1 LPVCILS
8 SLKLSAVN
16 SLFSR
21 KMKGLVIKSTG
32 SLFTVQMDDGIKLSC
47 RIRGNLR
54 LKDFEA
60 TNPVTVGDH
69 VEVEKSAGDEVG
81 LISEVHERKNYII
94 RKSVKLSKQIQVIA
108 ANIDRAF
115 VIATPVFPKTS
126 LGFIDRFLATAE
138 AYNIPGGIIFNKSDL
153 YSDEVKQHV
162 SELKNLYESI
172 GYTVL
177 VISVPET
184 ETLEELK
191 KELKNKVNLFS
202 GHSGVGKSSI
212 INALIPGLNL
222 KTSAISE
229 QHLKGTHTTTF
240 AEMHELPQTGYII
253 DTPGIREF
261 GIIDFDT
268 YEVSHFFPEIF
279 KTGRACQFN
288 NCLHTYEKK
297 CAVKDAVSSG
307 KIAMSRYESYLS
319 ILSNQDIFR

>member
-1 LPVCILS
+1 
-8 SLKLSAVN
+8 
-16 SLFSR
+16 
-21 KMKGLVIKSTG
+21 MKGLVIKSTG
-32 SLFTVQMDDGIKLSC
+32 SLFNVKMDDGNKLSC

-69 VEVEKSAGDEVG
+69 VEVEKNIGDEVG
-81 LISEVHERKNYII
+81 LISEVYERKNYII
-94 RKSVKLSKQIQVIA
+94 RKSVKLSKQIQIIA

-115 VIATPVFPKTS
+115 MIATLVFPKTS

-138 AYNIPGGIIFNKSDL
+138 AYNIAGGIIFNKADI
-153 YSDEVKQHV
+153 YNEEVKQHAIK
-162 SELKNLYESI
+162 LKNLYENI
-172 GYTVL
+172 GYKVMIVSTF
-177 VISVPET
+177 EKA
-184 ETLEELK
+184 TLLELKEELK
-191 KELKNKVNLFS
+191 KKVNLFS

-212 INALIPGLNL
+212 INTLIPGLNL

-240 AEMHELPQTGYII
+240 AEMHELPGGGYII

-261 GIIDFDT
+261 GTIDFDK

-279 KTGRACQFN
+279 KVGRLCQFN

-297 CAVKDAVSSG
+297 CAVKDAVQSG
-307 KIAMSRYESYLS
+307 DIAMSRYESYLS

>member
-1 LPVCILS
+1 
-8 SLKLSAVN
+8 
-16 SLFSR
+16 
-21 KMKGLVIKSTG
+21 
-32 SLFTVQMDDGIKLSC
+32 MDDGNKLSC

-69 VEVEKSAGDEVG
+69 VEVEKNIGDEVG
-81 LISEVHERKNYII
+81 LISEVYERKNYII
-94 RKSVKLSKQIQVIA
+94 RKSVKLSKQIQIIA

-115 VIATPVFPKTS
+115 MIATLVFPKTS

-138 AYNIPGGIIFNKSDL
+138 AYNIAGGIIFNKADI
-153 YSDEVKQHV
+153 YNEEVKQHAIK
-162 SELKNLYESI
+162 LKNLYENI
-172 GYTVL
+172 GYKVMIVSTF
-177 VISVPET
+177 EKA
-184 ETLEELK
+184 TLLELKEELK
-191 KELKNKVNLFS
+191 KKVNLFS

-212 INALIPGLNL
+212 INTLIPGLNL

-240 AEMHELPQTGYII
+240 AEMHELPGGGYII

-261 GIIDFDT
+261 GTIDFDK

-279 KTGRACQFN
+279 KVGRLCQFN

-297 CAVKDAVSSG
+297 CAVKDAVQSG
-307 KIAMSRYESYLS
+307 DIAMSRYESYLS